1 MDLTIPGDGPKR
13 IFVEDHSLQIRVVML
28 GELKHTEARECLFLN
43 GDIFQNTSIMEVI
56 YIAIGE
62 TVG

>member
-1 MDLTIPGDGPKR
+1 MNLRIAGDGPKR
-13 IFVEDHSLQIRVVML
+13 IFLEDHSLQIRVVML
-28 GELKHTEARECLFLN
+28 GELKHTEATESLFLN
-43 GDIFQNTSIMEVI
+43 GDIFENTSIMEDI

>member
-1 MDLTIPGDGPKR
+1 MQI
-13 IFVEDHSLQIRVVML
+13 SLVML
-28 GELKHTEARECLFLN
+28 WELKHTEASRESLFLN